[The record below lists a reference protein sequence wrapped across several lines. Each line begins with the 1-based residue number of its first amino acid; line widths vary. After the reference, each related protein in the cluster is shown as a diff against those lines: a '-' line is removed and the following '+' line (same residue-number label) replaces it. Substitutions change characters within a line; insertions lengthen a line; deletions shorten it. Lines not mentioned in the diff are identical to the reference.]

1 MKQKILSLIIILM
14 VGTQP
19 LFPFEW
25 EEDTLTKEV
34 DFSEEVDNVEQEGAA
49 WCVYASMEA
58 VDGMEQCTH
67 CFNYIHSFLVGKDD
81 NVYGSSYIPDEEYK
95 AAMKMF
101 NEESNSTCTSKETF
115 SKFGVAGGDNRFFE
129 SEGYNNVSSTIFVK
143 QLMDPN
149 EYISSPV
156 LLLKADGEFGHCIV
170 FVSSQYYNKDW
181 YDPSSSITIM
191 DPSDGHIH
199 DISWDDLMSYD
210 AVYSK

>member
-14 VGTQP
+14 AGAQP

-34 DFSEEVDNVEQEGAA
+34 DFSEEVDDVVQDGDA

-58 VDGMEQCTH
+58 VDGTEQCTH
-67 CFNYIHSFLVGKDD
+67 CFNYIHKFLWETTT
-81 NVYGSSYIPDEEYK
+81 NVYGSSYISDEDFFK
-95 AAMKMF
+95 ALKKVKDDAD
-101 NEESNSTCTSKETF
+101 ETCNSKEDF

-129 SEGYNNVSSTIFVK
+129 SEGYNNVSGTTFAK

-156 LLLKADGEFGHCIV
+156 LLQKADGEFGHCVV
-170 FVSSQYYNKDW
+170 FVRSQYYNKDW
-181 YDPSSSITIM
+181 YDRSSSITIM

>member
-34 DFSEEVDNVEQEGAA
+34 NFSNEVDNVEQEGEA

-58 VDGMEQCTH
+58 VDGMPQCMR
-67 CFNYIHSFLVGKDD
+67 CFNYIFHFLDGKYD

-95 AAMKMF
+95 AAMKKF
-101 NEESNSTCTSKETF
+101 HEDSNSTCTSKETF
-115 SKFGVAGGDNRFFE
+115 SKFGVAGGDIRFFE
-129 SEGYNNVSSTIFVK
+129 SEGYHFVNNRFFVK

-156 LLLKADGEFGHCIV
+156 LLLKTVGGYGHCIV
-170 FVSSQYYNKDW
+170 FVSSQYYNKNW
-181 YDPSSSITIM
+181 YDPASSITIM
-191 DPSDGHIH
+191 DPYRGYEEK
-199 DISWDDLMSYD
+199 ISYGKLMEYD
-210 AVYSK
+210 AVYSE

>member
-34 DFSEEVDNVEQEGAA
+34 DFSEEVDNVEQEGEA

-181 YDPSSSITIM
+181 YLSLI
-191 DPSDGHIH
+191 HI
-199 DISWDDLMSYD
+199 
-210 AVYSK
+210 

>member
-19 LFPFEW
+19 LFPFYW

-34 DFSEEVDNVEQEGAA
+34 DFSNEVDDVEQEGEA

-95 AAMKMF
+95 AAMKKF
-101 NEESNSTCTSKETF
+101 NEDSNSTCTSKETF

-129 SEGYNNVSSTIFVK
+129 SEGYNNNWNIGLSVSYPLSSLFKNGHKIKESQLQVAVQKKEEHQSNSTE
-143 QLMDPN
+143 LPMR
-149 EYISSPV
+149 
-156 LLLKADGEFGHCIV
+156 
-170 FVSSQYYNKDW
+170 
-181 YDPSSSITIM
+181 
-191 DPSDGHIH
+191 
-199 DISWDDLMSYD
+199 
-210 AVYSK
+210 

>member
-34 DFSEEVDNVEQEGAA
+34 DFSEEVDNVEQEGEA

-95 AAMKMF
+95 AAMKKF
-101 NEESNSTCTSKETF
+101 HEDSNSTCTSKETF
-115 SKFGVAGGDNRFFE
+115 SKFGVIGGDIHFFE
-129 SEGYNNVSSTIFVK
+129 SEGYHFVNNRFFCEATDGSKRIH
-143 QLMDPN
+143 
-149 EYISSPV
+149 
-156 LLLKADGEFGHCIV
+156 LLSRFIIKNSWRIWTLHCIR
-170 FVSSQYYNKDW
+170 KL
-181 YDPSSSITIM
+181 PI
-191 DPSDGHIH
+191 
-199 DISWDDLMSYD
+199 L
-210 AVYSK
+210 

>member
-14 VGTQP
+14 AGAQP

-34 DFSEEVDNVEQEGAA
+34 DFSEEVDDVVQDGDA

-58 VDGMEQCTH
+58 VDGTEQCTH
-67 CFNYIHSFLVGKDD
+67 CFNYIHNFLVGKDY
-81 NVYGSSYIPDEEYK
+81 NVYGSSYIPDDKYK
-95 AAMKMF
+95 AAMEMF
-101 NEESNSTCTSKETF
+101 NNNSNSTCTSKETF

-129 SEGYNNVSSTIFVK
+129 SEGYNNVSGTTFAK
-143 QLMDPN
+143 RLMDPN

-156 LLLKADGEFGHCIV
+156 LLQKADGEFGHCVV
-170 FVSSQYYNKDW
+170 FVRSQYYNKDW
-181 YDPSSSITIM
+181 YDRSSSITIM
-191 DPSDGHIH
+191 DPYRGCEEE
-199 DISWDDLMSYD
+199 ISYGQLMEYD

>member
-34 DFSEEVDNVEQEGAA
+34 DFSEEVDNVEQEGEA

-67 CFNYIHSFLVGKDD
+67 CLNYIHSFLVGKDD

-95 AAMKMF
+95 AAMKKF
-101 NEESNSTCTSKETF
+101 HEDSNSTCTSKETF
-115 SKFGVAGGDNRFFE
+115 SKFGVIGGDIHFFE
-129 SEGYNNVSSTIFVK
+129 SEGYHFVNNRFFVK

-156 LLLKADGEFGHCIV
+156 LLLKTVGGYGHCIV
-170 FVSSQYYNKDW
+170 FVSSQYYNKNW
-181 YDPSSSITIM
+181 YDPSSSIEIM

-199 DISWDDLMSYD
+199 NINWDDLMSYD